1 MNVDGHLQKQLVHIP
16 NVTIFMSSQP
26 LKKVQE
32 NPSHNSNG
40 TGTGAAETLWSTC
53 LDVLKKK
60 LNNQEF
66 KTWFAPITPLQ
77 FSDNELTIEVP
88 SQFFYEWIEEN
99 YSAQLK
105 QVLKEILGSEGKLM
119 YSIVMDKSQSYPV
132 TIELPHQNITKA
144 ESLEN
149 GSSAKANVS
158 SDRDFLERYRTK
170 FESHLNP
177 KYTFD
182 TLIRG
187 DCNSLAFAASKSVS
201 QNPGQNA
208 FNPLVIYGGVGLGKT
223 HMTQAIGN
231 HVRENSISEYVLYV
245 SSEKFAVDFVNAI
258 QNGNI
263 QEFSAF
269 YRKVDVLIID
279 DIQFFAGKEKTQ
291 EEIFHIFNTLHQAN
305 KQIILSSDRP
315 IKEIRGIEDRL
326 ISRFNWGLSA
336 DIQPPDYETRK
347 AIIQSKLEQNGVTFD
362 ANVIEFIA
370 TNVTQNVR
378 DLEGC
383 IVKLLAAHSLFN
395 REIDLVFTK
404 ATLKDIIRT
413 PSRQL
418 SLETIE
424 KAICSYFSITPNDLK
439 GKSKKKEIAAG
450 RQIAMYLSK
459 ELTDS
464 SLKTIGLHFGGRDH
478 STVIHGYNAVYK
490 KVESSTE
497 MRSHVEE
504 LKKRIEIMSI

>member
-1 MNVDGHLQKQLVHIP
+1 MSPQPSKELLEEPSKVDTAQ
-16 NVTIFMSSQP
+16 
-26 LKKVQE
+26 
-32 NPSHNSNG
+32 
-40 TGTGAAETLWSTC
+40 AETAQKIWNAC
-53 LDVLKKK
+53 LDVLKDK
-60 LNNQEF
+60 LNSQAF
-66 KTWFAPITPLQ
+66 KTWFTPITPIH

-99 YSAQLK
+99 YSTQLK
-105 QVLKEILGSEGKLM
+105 QALRDILGSEGKLM
-119 YSIVMDKSQSYPV
+119 YSIVMDKSQSNPV
-132 TIELPHQNITKA
+132 TIELPHQSIAKA
-144 ESLEN
+144 EPGN
-149 GSSAKANVS
+149 QGGSEAQVS
-158 SDRDFLERYRTK
+158 SDRDFLERHRTK

-177 KYTFD
+177 KYTFN

-223 HMTQAIGN
+223 HMIQAIGN
-231 HVRENSISEYVLYV
+231 EVREKCISEYVLYV
-245 SSEKFAVDFVNAI
+245 SSEKFAIDFVNAI

-291 EEIFHIFNTLHQAN
+291 EEIFHIFNTLHQSN

-315 IKEIRGIEDRL
+315 IKEIKGIEDRL

-336 DIQPPDYETRK
+336 DIQAPDYETRK
-347 AIIQSKLEQNGVTFD
+347 AIIQSKLEQSGVTLD
-362 ANVIEFIA
+362 GNVIEFIA

-378 DLEGC
+378 ELEGC
-383 IVKLLAAHSLFN
+383 IVKLLASHSLVN
-395 REIDLVFTK
+395 QDIDLSFTK
-404 ATLKDIIRT
+404 STLKDIIRIQ
-413 PSRQL
+413 SKQL

-439 GKSKKKEIAAG
+439 GKSKKKEIATG
-450 RQIAMYLSK
+450 RQIAMYLGK
-459 ELTDS
+459 ELTNS

-478 STVIHGYNAVYK
+478 STVIHGYNTIRK
-490 KVESSTE
+490 KVENSAET
-497 MRSHVEE
+497 RNHIEE
-504 LKKRIEIMSI
+504 LKKRIEIMSM

>member
-1 MNVDGHLQKQLVHIP
+1 MP
-16 NVTIFMSSQP
+16 P
-26 LKKVQE
+26 LPGNALDDIHPQA
-32 NPSHNSNG
+32 
-40 TGTGAAETLWSTC
+40 TGSDTGAAQKVWNAC
-53 LDVLKKK
+53 LDILKEK
-60 LNNQEF
+60 LNSQAF
-66 KTWFAPITPLQ
+66 KTWFTPITPLH

-99 YSAQLK
+99 YSTQLK
-105 QVLKEILGSEGKLM
+105 QALKDIIGSESKLM
-119 YSIVMDKSQSYPV
+119 YSIVMDKSQSNPV
-132 TIELPHQNITKA
+132 TIELPHQNISNA
-144 ESLEN
+144 EPSEN
-149 GSSAKANVS
+149 GSSTTVGVS

-231 HVRENSISEYVLYV
+231 HVRENCISEYVLYV
-245 SSEKFAVDFVNAI
+245 SSEKFAIDFVNAI

-263 QEFSAF
+263 QEFSSF

-378 DLEGC
+378 ELEGC

-395 REIDLVFTK
+395 KEIDLPFTK
-404 ATLKDIIRT
+404 TTLKDIIRIQ
-413 PSRQL
+413 SKQL
-418 SLETIE
+418 TLETIE

-439 GKSKKKEIAAG
+439 GKSKKKEIATG

-478 STVIHGYNAVYK
+478 STVIHGYNTINK
-490 KVESSTE
+490 KVENSAE
-497 MRSHVEE
+497 MRSQVEE

>member
-1 MNVDGHLQKQLVHIP
+1 M
-16 NVTIFMSSQP
+16 TSQP
-26 LKKVQE
+26 LNE
-32 NPSHNSNG
+32 ADDNPHSNG
-40 TGTGAAETLWSTC
+40 KQNNGAVRIWTAC
-53 LDVLKKK
+53 LNVLREK
-60 LNNQEF
+60 LNDQEF
-66 KTWFAPITPLQ
+66 KTWFAPITPLDLT
-77 FSDNELTIEVP
+77 DNELTIEVP

-99 YSAQLK
+99 YSGQLK
-105 QVLKEILGSEGKLM
+105 QVLRDILGSEGKLM
-119 YSIVMDKSQSYPV
+119 YSIVMDKSQNQPV
-132 TIELPHQNITKA
+132 TIELPHQSINSA
-144 ESLEN
+144 LHDSNCSQNN
-149 GSSAKANVS
+149 GVS
-158 SDRDFLERYRTK
+158 VERDMLERYRTK

-201 QNPGQNA
+201 QNPGQSA

-231 HVRENSISEYVLYV
+231 HVRENNMSQCVLYV

-263 QEFSAF
+263 GEFSSF

-291 EEIFHIFNTLHQAN
+291 EEIFHIFNTLHQGN

-336 DIQPPDYETRK
+336 DIHPPDYETRK
-347 AIIQSKLEQNGVTFD
+347 AIINSKLEQSGLTFE

-370 TNVTQNVR
+370 TNVTDNVR
-378 DLEGC
+378 DIEGC
-383 IVKLLAAHSLFN
+383 IVKLLAAHSLDN
-395 REIDLVFTK
+395 QDIDLAFTK
-404 ATLKDIIRT
+404 STLKDIIRT

-418 SLETIE
+418 TLETIE

-439 GKSKKKEIAAG
+439 GKSKKKEIATG
-450 RQIAMYLSK
+450 RQMAMFLSK

-478 STVIHGYNAVYK
+478 STVIHGYNTVRN
-490 KVESSTE
+490 KVKTSTE
-497 MRSHVEE
+497 AKNHVDE
-504 LKKRIEIMSI
+504 LKKRIDIMSI